1 MEKTH
6 WSGGKGKGKGNGDV
20 FYLSTAGLSYLNSP
34 VSTDLLL
41 RSHAYKRGEERVTLS
56 FVPPILFPSNSYC
69 CLSLNYLLL
78 WVLNVSCVLFIFNL
92 FREKSGCSPQKVM
105 ETQLKESIY
114 TNLRRRLSRAL
125 FLPAQSSWRSDIWRL
140 VIGLC
145 WFLLHQ
151 VVNTVHL
158 MMGIKQVLE
167 SYFLP
172 SGLLVKY
179 KDLLLKEL
187 HYLAVVVDSEEALQ
201 TSSIVKLL
209 RWLSAIGVK
218 HVCLYDMDGVL
229 KKNKVTLLK
238 SVNNSRLWEESDE
251 KATFL
256 DGGKMTLEF
265 LSVSDGKEGIAKA
278 ASYLC
283 SKYMTAKTLDGN
295 PNERVF
301 TESDMD
307 IALRAVGCGGP
318 APNLLLIY
326 GPARCHLGFPSW
338 RMRYT
343 ELVHMGT
350 LKSMKY
356 GAVVKAIHKFLTV
369 RQNYGK

>member
-1 MEKTH
+1 M
-6 WSGGKGKGKGNGDV
+6 
-20 FYLSTAGLSYLNSP
+20 
-34 VSTDLLL
+34 
-41 RSHAYKRGEERVTLS
+41 RGEEWVTFCFL
-56 FVPPILFPSNSYC
+56 PPILFPSNSYW

-78 WVLNVSCVLFIFNL
+78 WVLNVSCVLFFFNL
-92 FREKSGCSPQKVM
+92 FGEESGCSPQKVM

-114 TNLRRRLSRAL
+114 KNLRRKLSRAL
-125 FLPAQSSWRSDIWRL
+125 ILPAQSSWRLDIWRL

-151 VVNTVHL
+151 GVNTVHL

-167 SYFLP
+167 SYFVP
-172 SGLLVKY
+172 SGLLDKY
-179 KDLLLKEL
+179 KDLQLKEL
-187 HYLAVVVDSEEALQ
+187 HYLAVVVDNEEALQ
-201 TSSIVKLL
+201 TLSIIKLL

-218 HVCLYDMDGVL
+218 HVCLYDMEGVL
-229 KKNKVTLLK
+229 KKNKETLLE

-265 LSVSDGKEGIAKA
+265 LSVSDGKEGISKA
-278 ASYLC
+278 ASFLC

-307 IALRAVGCGGP
+307 IALKAVGCGGP
-318 APNLLLIY
+318 APDLLLIY
-326 GPARCHLGFPSW
+326 GPARCHLGFPPW

-356 GAVVKAIHKFLTV
+356 GAVVKAILKFLTV
-369 RQNYGK
+369 RRNYGK